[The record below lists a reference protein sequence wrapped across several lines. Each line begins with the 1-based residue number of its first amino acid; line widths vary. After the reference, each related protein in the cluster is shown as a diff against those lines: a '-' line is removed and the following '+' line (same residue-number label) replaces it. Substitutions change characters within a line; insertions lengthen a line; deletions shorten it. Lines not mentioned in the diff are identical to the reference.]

1 MSDRRWKKA
10 AKLLKAS
17 AFFNGR
23 DEINPLDLLLL
34 QNCLWNTPESHDVV
48 HEVIREFALRYAFD
62 QAEVEQQLDVCRLEL
77 AQIQEELESEFAMVL
92 SLETTNG
99 LIKNK
104 FIINMTCLMPKF
116 TKWA

>member
-1 MSDRRWKKA
+1 MVEERSKESAGSDLEMYVSDRRWKKA

-77 AQIQEELESEFAMVL
+77 AQIQEELESEFAWCCHWKPPM
-92 SLETTNG
+92 
-99 LIKNK
+99 
-104 FIINMTCLMPKF
+104 
-116 TKWA
+116 A